1 MCLDVIRAAGLAEYL
16 RHRQGH
22 GIGLGMHEPPWLA
35 DGDDTP
41 LEVGM
46 VVSNEPGIYIPGHA
60 GYRISDSMLIT
71 ADGAR
76 PFTSYPRSLDEVV
89 VAL

>member
-1 MCLDVIRAAGLAEYL
+1 
-16 RHRQGH
+16 
-22 GIGLGMHEPPWLA
+22 MHEAPWLS

-41 LEVGM
+41 LAAGM

-71 ADGAR
+71 EAGAR
-76 PFTSYPRSLDEVV
+76 PFTAYPRSLDDVV
-89 VAL
+89 IAL